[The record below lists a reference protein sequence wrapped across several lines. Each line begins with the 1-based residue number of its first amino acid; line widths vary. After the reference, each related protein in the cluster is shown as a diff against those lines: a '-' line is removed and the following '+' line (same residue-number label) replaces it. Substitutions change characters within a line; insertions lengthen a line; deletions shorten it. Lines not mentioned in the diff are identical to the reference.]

1 MTILTYLHNTIFIA
15 TQTSMC
21 RCRVIIWMHYALF
34 NPLPTDGQL
43 RFSQLHVLIHNA
55 AKDIIAA
62 ILLPLA
68 HCLPRKNS
76 QTWECLSLRVR
87 SL

>member
-43 RFSQLHVLIHNA
+43 RFLQLHVLFSSKKSYKA
-55 AKDIIAA
+55 FSLEYLKM
-62 ILLPLA
+62 ILLDFHA
-68 HCLPRKNS
+68 YKSDTIENR
-76 QTWECLSLRVR
+76 TVV
-87 SL
+87 